1 MALALE
7 TSVLYFVFSVFVFVF
22 VFVFVISV
30 FVFVFVCN
38 QLPDDTSEAHAKV
51 LPSSFPPPLVAR
63 LLGDKVKKNSLDVKK
78 FARLA
83 DKVLK

>member
-7 TSVLYFVFSVFVFVF
+7 TSVLYFVFSVFVF

-63 LLGDKVKKNSLDVKK
+63 LLGDKVKKNNLNMKK

>member
-7 TSVLYFVFSVFVFVF
+7 TSVLYFVFSVFVF

-63 LLGDKVKKNSLDVKK
+63 LLGDKVKK
-78 FARLA
+78 
-83 DKVLK
+83 